1 MLRSCAAK
9 PLKARAVAVFSKQNR
24 CCGRRFATYAL
35 SGVSPSINASAWI
48 APSADVM
55 GDCHL
60 HENASVWFNATLRGD
75 NAPIVIGANSN
86 IQDGSVLHT
95 DDGVN
100 LVIGEGCTVGHM
112 VMLHGCRI
120 GNNSLIG
127 IGSVILNNCVIGDN
141 CIIGANTLLPEG
153 KEIPD
158 NSLVM
163 GAPGKVVKE
172 LNDKQVEML
181 RASADLY
188 VNNAKRFSQ
197 ELVLLSEA

>member
-1 MLRSCAAK
+1 
-9 PLKARAVAVFSKQNR
+9 
-24 CCGRRFATYAL
+24 
-35 SGVSPSINASAWI
+35 
-48 APSADVM
+48 M

-141 CIIGANTLLPEG
+141 CIIGANTLLRRG
-153 KEIPD
+153 KKYQITPW
-158 NSLVM
+158 LW
-163 GAPGKVVKE
+163 ARPGKWSK
-172 LNDKQVEML
+172 
-181 RASADLY
+181 S
-188 VNNAKRFSQ
+188 
-197 ELVLLSEA
+197 